1 MSVYLAPTHSKT
13 QVDVDATSRIASTW
27 CTVWIATEPG
37 RALVAVWTAEALLT
51 NAVARKLWEAITK
64 EIVSS
69 DILQGDRKHH
79 LPILLQ
85 LSSHQQHNFR

>member
-27 CTVWIATEPG
+27 CTVWIATEPR

-51 NAVARKLWEAITK
+51 YTIARKLWEANIK
-64 EIVSS
+64 EVVST
-69 DILQGDRKHH
+69 DISQGHRKYY
-79 LPILLQ
+79 
-85 LSSHQQHNFR
+85 